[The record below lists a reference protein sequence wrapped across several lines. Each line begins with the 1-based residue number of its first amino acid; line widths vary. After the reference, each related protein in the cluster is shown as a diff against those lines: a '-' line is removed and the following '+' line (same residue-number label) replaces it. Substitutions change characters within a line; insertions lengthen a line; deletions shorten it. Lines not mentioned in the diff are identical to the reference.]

1 MKKKRM
7 KAYTK
12 TKLFTVGLC
21 LIVITV
27 ALVVQLRGQSFV
39 KGGCS
44 YLDPITIDLLA
55 FIVAIFLVIEG
66 IYRMSEHK
74 NMGLKK
80 QLTRIIRIAIG
91 CAIITI
97 HVLQFFAK

>member
-12 TKLFTVGLC
+12 TKLFTAGLC
-21 LIVITV
+21 LIVIII
-27 ALVVQLRGQSFV
+27 ALTVQLKGQSFV
-39 KGGCS
+39 QGGCS

-55 FIVAIFLVIEG
+55 FAVAIFLVIEG
-66 IYRMSEHK
+66 VYRLSEHK
-74 NMGLKK
+74 NMGLKR
-80 QLTRIIRIAIG
+80 QFTRSIRIAVG

>member
-7 KAYTK
+7 KPYLR
-12 TKLFTVGLC
+12 TKLFTIGLC
-21 LIVITV
+21 LIVIIV
-27 ALVVQLRGQSFV
+27 SLIVQLKGESFV
-39 KGGCS
+39 QEGCS

-55 FIVAIFLVIEG
+55 FSVAIFLVIEG
-66 IYRMSEHK
+66 ICRLREHK
-74 NMGLKK
+74 NMGLKG
-80 QLTRIIRIAIG
+80 QFSRSIRIAIG

>member
-1 MKKKRM
+1 MKKKEM
-7 KAYTK
+7 TNYTK
-12 TKLFTVGLC
+12 TRLFTIILC

-27 ALVVQLRGQSFV
+27 ALVVQLTGQNFT

-66 IYRMSEHK
+66 VCRMSEHK
-74 NMGLKK
+74 NMGIKK
-80 QLTRIIRIAIG
+80 QLTRSVRIAIG

-97 HVLQFFAK
+97 HVLQFFHK